1 MLLLEFEYRIL
12 TVRLLRTTVFGP
24 NNTTSKWL
32 AGLRPE
38 DFPGN
43 TIGEQ
48 IAYAARFIKAGILS
62 PAAGADPALPGYT
75 PFTSKEMIEQ
85 AHKLGV
91 AVKPWTVSYQKPC
104 LRCPYR

>member
-1 MLLLEFEYRIL
+1 M
-12 TVRLLRTTVFGP
+12 FGP

-48 IAYAARFIKAGILS
+48 LAYAARFIKAGILS
-62 PAAGADPALPGYT
+62 PAAAAAGTDPALPGYT
-75 PFTSKEMIEQ
+75 PFATKEMIEQ

-91 AVKPWTVSYQKPC
+91 AVKPWTVSYQEPC
-104 LRCPYR
+104 SRCPYR